1 MITVLQPG
9 ALSTIQDE
17 GRADYLAFGLPRAGV
32 MDRVAAH
39 FANLLCGNPLG
50 GAVIEMTLLG
60 GSFRFDQ
67 NCRIAFCGADMSPR
81 LNGTL
86 METWASRDVVAG
98 DVLETGYA
106 NCGCRAYLAVGG
118 GIDVAP
124 VMGSRST
131 YTRANLGGLEGRA
144 LRAGDCLPVGEAPP
158 FLAAPLRL
166 PAFLIPDYAD
176 QITLRVILGP
186 QDELFSPEGIAALL
200 NNEYRV
206 SEEADRMGYRL
217 VGPEIRH
224 KDKAD
229 IVSDA
234 LGAGAIQVP
243 GNGQP
248 IVMMADCGT
257 TGGYAK
263 IAAVIGADLWK
274 LAQAKPHDTVRF
286 VRCTDA
292 EAVAAL
298 AAERESYREAA
309 RQIRAGGKSSGGS
322 GGRRMKLKIQG
333 KEYQIEIVEVKND
346 ENH

>member
-9 ALSTIQDE
+9 ALSTVQDE
-17 GRADYLAFGLPRAGV
+17 GRADYMAFGLPRAGV

-39 FANLLCGNPLG
+39 LANLLCGNPLG
-50 GAVIEMTLLG
+50 AAVIEMTLMG
-60 GSFRFDQ
+60 GSFRFEK
-67 NCRIAFCGADMSPR
+67 NCRIALCGADMAPR
-81 LNGTL
+81 LNGDP
-86 METWASRDVVAG
+86 MESWAARDVVTG

-106 NCGCRAYLAVGG
+106 SRGCRAYLAVGG
-118 GIDVAP
+118 GIDVTP

-131 YTRANLGGLEGRA
+131 YTRANLGGHDGRS
-144 LRAGDCLPVGEAPP
+144 LRAGDCLPVGEASP
-158 FLAAPLRL
+158 FSAAPVRL
-166 PAFLIPDYAD
+166 PAALIPDYPD
-176 QITLRVILGP
+176 PITLRVILGP
-186 QDELFSPEGIAALL
+186 QDDLFSPEGIATLL
-200 NNEYRV
+200 SAQYRV

-217 VGPEIRH
+217 EGPEIRH

-243 GNGQP
+243 GSGQP

-274 LAQAKPHDTVRF
+274 LAQAKPQDSVRF

-298 AAERESYREAA
+298 AAEREIYREAA
-309 RQIRAGGKSSGGS
+309 QWIQTGGKRSGEGV
-322 GGRRMKLKIQG
+322 GRRMQLKIQG
-333 KEYQIEIVEVKND
+333 QEYQIEIEEVKAD